1 LDAGKVGEF
10 DGFSA
15 ALAGLGLAA
24 TREAAASF
32 RTGERLR
39 AKGSYFSA
47 VGAYRRAGEALGK
60 AYCAAQRPKTGER
73 RAVWCHSAFGVPGMS
88 WDESVAALARNG
100 INTLMPNMLWGGR
113 AYYPSKVLPVDE
125 SVAKGRDSIAECVAA
140 GKKHG
145 VQVHVWKVN
154 WNLTNANPAFIAQ
167 MRTEKRTQ
175 VDPGGKDLDWLCPS
189 NDLNFAMERDSMLEV
204 VRKYAVDGIHFDY
217 IRYPGSEGCYCDG
230 CRSRFEAKAG
240 VNVRQWPQHVISGA
254 LASSFS
260 EFRRGNITRLVKAVS
275 TEARKIRPGIQI
287 SAAVFADWP
296 FCRDSVGQDWVNWV
310 KSGYLDFAC
319 PMDYTTSGGQ
329 YGQWMSLQAAAI
341 GNGKAFCPGVGATLE
356 SNLAP
361 DQVVRQILL
370 GRKAGSTGFI
380 LFNLNASLL
389 KDVLPYLRMGVAK
402 TP

>member
-10 DGFSA
+10 EGFSA
-15 ALAGLGLAA
+15 AVAGLGVAA
-24 TREAAASF
+24 TREASASF
-32 RTGERLR
+32 RSGERLR
-39 AKGSYFSA
+39 AKGSFFSA

-60 AYCAAQRPKTGER
+60 AYCAAQRPKAGER

-88 WDESVAALARNG
+88 WDEAVGALARNG
-100 INTLMPNMLWGGR
+100 INALMPNMLWGGR

-125 SVAKGRDSIAECVAA
+125 SVANGRDSIAECVAA

-145 VQVHVWKVN
+145 IQIHVWKVN
-154 WNLTNANPAFIAQ
+154 WNLTNADPSFIAQ
-167 MRTEKRTQ
+167 MRTDKRTQ

-240 VNVRQWPQHVISGA
+240 VNVRQWPQDVISGE
-254 LASSFS
+254 LATDFR

-296 FCRDSVGQDWVNWV
+296 LCRDSVGQDWVNWV

-319 PMDYTTSGGQ
+319 PMDYTTSAGQ
-329 YGQWMSLQAAAI
+329 YGQWMSLQSAAI